1 MIGLGANKKKL
12 EGEKKKESF
21 RFEALVF
28 FLKWQTYLL
37 VLINLGI

>member
-1 MIGLGANKKKL
+1 L

-28 FLKWQTYLL
+28 FFKVANFPSGAY
-37 VLINLGI
+37 